1 MFSEAELLKAINE
14 LEKNSTTYQD
24 AEKLATFYILY
35 DHLYRKPK
43 AKPKYEPIR
52 EVKIDRYNGS
62 EFLYAISGKRATDV
76 WKIVNETMEI
86 IKVVQPDI
94 YKSVIER
101 LSDT

>member
-1 MFSEAELLKAINE
+1 MWVEFNNNPRGIKIGDCAVRAVSKAIG
-14 LEKNSTTYQD
+14 QD
-24 AEKLATFYILY
+24 W
-35 DHLYRKPK
+35 
-43 AKPKYEPIR
+43 
-52 EVKIDRYNGS
+52 
-62 EFLYAISGKRATDV
+62 TDV